1 MRTVGNML
9 TLVIFSYINLFLYVY
24 QNFTYFKILVLINI
38 TSNISFRTKDNDVSA
53 KVKFKGQT
61 KIIDV
66 YKLVSRGLSIV
77 RLSK

>member
-1 MRTVGNML
+1 M
-9 TLVIFSYINLFLYVY
+9 Y

-38 TSNISFRTKDNDVSA
+38 TINISFGTKDNDVSA

-61 KIIDV
+61 KIIDI

-77 RLSK
+77 SFK

>member
-1 MRTVGNML
+1 M
-9 TLVIFSYINLFLYVY
+9 Y